1 MENMAYAVP
10 GQPALAFEYNK
21 VVNNVNELGRGTLC
35 RRYASTA
42 QPIPDREWTRV
53 EFPTPLDSCP
63 HVSVNAGGDILT
75 INTPGVY
82 DIDTSVRFSSNSTG
96 ARHLV
101 IGAGTSS
108 WQNIRY
114 RGCSVPAG
122 GDSFTPAAAVSIRLQ
137 EGDTVAVWVYQSSG
151 GFLNTSPSG
160 EIISLSIRYCGE
172 S

>member
-10 GQPALAFEYNK
+10 GQPALASEYNK
-21 VVNNVNELGRGTLC
+21 VVDNVNELGRGTLC

-42 QPIPDREWTRV
+42 QSIPDRSWTRV
-53 EFPTPLDSCP
+53 AFPTTLDSCP

-75 INTPGVY
+75 ILTPGVY
-82 DIDTSVRFSSNSTG
+82 DIDASVRFAVNSTG

-114 RGCSVPAG
+114 RGCSVPAA
-122 GDSFTPAAAVSIRLQ
+122 GDSFTPAAAVSRRFQ
-137 EGDTVAVWVYQSSG
+137 EGDTVAIWVYQSSG
-151 GFLNTSPSG
+151 GDLNTSPSS